1 MDNAYSFRPYE
12 KDDEWLVWV
21 CVAPMLSIF
30 PLFYDGEVTLFQTIG
45 FALIC
50 LSFWF
55 SAVLGIMEHRTNISV
70 SDQGISVS
78 RGKHDV
84 VPLTNWNKFEC
95 AYLLDI
101 SWTDTDKTG
110 FRNRRYAS
118 HYFIFTRNQLT
129 DAEIIKLSS
138 RLAKSKPLGKIKGH
152 IVFRSNEQHNAAIR
166 QCIAEKIPLVE
177 IKKNAEGEI
186 SRV

>member
-12 KDDEWLVWV
+12 KDDEWIVWV

-30 PLFYDGEVTLFQTIG
+30 PLFYDGEATLFQMIG
-45 FALIC
+45 FGLIC
-50 LSFWF
+50 LLFWF
-55 SAVLGIMEHRTNISV
+55 EAVLGIMEHCTDISV
-70 SDQGISVS
+70 SYQGISVS
-78 RGKHDV
+78 RGKYDV
-84 VPLTNWNKFEC
+84 VPLINWNTFAC
-95 AYLLDI
+95 AYLLDV
-101 SWTDTDKTG
+101 SWTDSDKAG
-110 FRNRRYAS
+110 FRNKRYAS
-118 HYFIFTRNQLT
+118 YYFIFTRNQLS
-129 DAEIIKLSS
+129 DAEIIKFSS
-138 RLAKSKPLGKIKGH
+138 RLAKSKPLGKMKGH